1 MSALL
6 RRLGDRIA
14 LVAAAALVVVTL
26 PPATAAQAADPV
38 VSQLASQVGQPIT
51 FSGHGWG
58 HGRGMGQYGALGYA
72 VDYGWHYDAIL
83 AHYYGG
89 TTLSGWA
96 GHPAGGAGNPT
107 ISVELTRLIGTDTIV
122 RSNNGPMIINGGS
135 VGDSAV
141 LVRRVG
147 GAFQAYSGPT
157 CGGPWTAIP
166 GLLGSGL
173 TISTTGSQTDVNN
186 SPIVCELG
194 RETLYRGL
202 LSVVYAG
209 GTQYALNV
217 VPIEAYLLGVVPRE
231 SPASWGAAGG
241 GSGMEALKAQ
251 AVAARSYVLGSAPR
265 PTSGASTCD
274 TTSCQVY
281 GGASS
286 SLGYGESAYTN
297 TAVQSTSG
305 QVMRFA
311 NNNVART
318 EFSSSTG
325 GYTAGGTFPP
335 VEDLGDATASNPNHN
350 WTVSIDATTVAAGL
364 GTGPIQSISV
374 VGRNGLG
381 ADGGRVT
388 VVRVVTTAGQVADF
402 TGNQVRTALGLKSDW
417 FSISGFLVQ
426 EAQQVI
432 KALYKDMLG
441 RGVDPSGLQT
451 WTDYVLATGSAR
463 ALAEQIA
470 TSSER
475 MGNLVAT
482 QYRLALHREPEP
494 AGLAFWIQY
503 LQAGRGVYDLEV
515 GIYGSPESLQTLGGG
530 DVSTWVGGLYTAL
543 LGRPAAPS
551 EQQFWVDIAARY
563 GRSFVASAIA
573 QSDEACMR
581 RLTDYYQT
589 FLLRGVDPS
598 GRATFLPLMTG
609 RGDFDIP
616 IALGSSP
623 EYWSRAQTRVF

>member
-1 MSALL
+1 
-6 RRLGDRIA
+6 
-14 LVAAAALVVVTL
+14 L
-26 PPATAAQAADPV
+26 PPTTAAQAAEPV
-38 VSQLASQVGQPIT
+38 ASQLASQVGQPIT
-51 FSGHGWG
+51 FAGHGWG

-72 VDYGWHYDAIL
+72 IDSSWGYAAIL

-107 ISVELTRLIGTDTIV
+107 ISVELTRLTGADTLV
-122 RSNNGPMIINGGS
+122 RSNNGPILINGVSSGA
-135 VGDSAV
+135 SAV
-141 LVRRVG
+141 RVSRVG
-147 GAFQAYSGPT
+147 GAFQAYTGPT
-157 CGGPWTAIP
+157 CWGPWSPIN

-173 TISTTGSQTDVNN
+173 TISTTGDQADVNN

-194 RETLYRGL
+194 RGETLYRGHL
-202 LSVVYAG
+202 AVVYAG
-209 GTQYALNV
+209 GTQYALNI
-217 VPIEAYLLGVVPRE
+217 VPIEDYLRGVVPRE
-231 SPASWGAAGG
+231 SPASWGAAGSG
-241 GSGMEALKAQ
+241 RGMEALKAQ
-251 AVAARSYVLGSAPR
+251 AVAARSYVLGSGAQ

-274 TTSCQVY
+274 TTACQVY
-281 GGASS
+281 GGAWASV
-286 SLGYGESAYTN
+286 GYSESAYTDA
-297 TAVQSTSG
+297 AVQATSG

-335 VEDLGDATASNPNHN
+335 VEDLGDATASNPNHSWN
-350 WTVSIDATTVAAGL
+350 VSIDASTVAAGL
-364 GTGPIQSISV
+364 GTGPIQSITV
-374 VGRNGLG
+374 LARNGLG

-475 MGNLVAT
+475 MGNLVAV

-530 DVSTWVGGLYTAL
+530 DVPTWVGGMYTAL
-543 LGRPAAPS
+543 LGRPSAPS
-551 EQQFWVDIAARY
+551 ERQFWTDIAARY